1 MVAPA
6 PSKRAYRSSFVLVAA
21 ALITIL
27 SFVMVVTLLDRAKTN
42 RDAEL
47 DLVALRADFHAFQG
61 LPYEADPNQGGSAA
75 RSRGRVLTA
84 QRQIERTLSSLRRH
98 SPVPELAGVTGPL
111 RANFAANG
119 QIRALIAHGAW
130 KSVDPASAAAGR
142 SEAATGRALSKAGS
156 SYNARAAEARQQAV
170 LGTAAV
176 ILTLLL
182 AFAVFYLRSN
192 KARLVEERLARE
204 NRRLL
209 VDSQEQ
215 ALTDALTGLSNRRA
229 LMSDL
234 AREIATARPDR
245 EVMLALFDLDGFKQ
259 YNDALGH
266 PAGDAL
272 LTRLSARVSS
282 TMEGMASAYRLGG
295 DEFCILARV
304 GPEGSEAIARLAA
317 SALSEDGAAPAI
329 SCSYGLALVPSE
341 THSSEGAFKLAD
353 SRLYAQKAT
362 GPRSPVRQ
370 SADVLVQVL
379 RERVGGTG
387 EPTGDIAHLSAAVA
401 AALGLDEH
409 QVDRVRLAAELHDV
423 GMAAIP
429 DAILSKPGPL
439 DEAELEV
446 MRRHALIGERILL
459 AAPSLANSA
468 ELVRATHERVDGR
481 GYPDGL
487 EADAIPIGARV
498 IAVCDAYSAL
508 ISDRPYR
515 GALSVPAALAEL
527 RRCSGTQFDPTVVTI
542 LSEIITRSLG
552 AEAGL
557 EDRQSAAVL

>member
-1 MVAPA
+1 MLAPA

-27 SFVMVVTLLDRAKTN
+27 SFAMVVTLLDRAKTN

-47 DLVALRADFHAFQG
+47 DLAALRADFHAFQG
-61 LPYEADPNQGGSAA
+61 LPYDADPHQGGSMA
-75 RSRGRVLTA
+75 RSRGRMLTA

-130 KSVDPASAAAGR
+130 KSVDPASTAAGR

-282 TMEGMASAYRLGG
+282 AMEGMASAYRLGG
-295 DEFCILARV
+295 DEFCILGRV
-304 GPEGSEAIARLAA
+304 GPEGSEAMARLAA
-317 SALSEDGAAPAI
+317 SALSEDGAAPTI

-353 SRLYAQKAT
+353 SRLYVQKAT

-515 GALSVPAALAEL
+515 GALSVPAALAKL

-557 EDRQSAAVL
+557 EDRQPAAVL

>member
-1 MVAPA
+1 
-6 PSKRAYRSSFVLVAA
+6 
-21 ALITIL
+21 
-27 SFVMVVTLLDRAKTN
+27 
-42 RDAEL
+42 
-47 DLVALRADFHAFQG
+47 
-61 LPYEADPNQGGSAA
+61 
-75 RSRGRVLTA
+75 
-84 QRQIERTLSSLRRH
+84 
-98 SPVPELAGVTGPL
+98 VPELAGVTGPL

-130 KSVDPASAAAGR
+130 TSVDPASAAAGR

-304 GPEGSEAIARLAA
+304 GPEGSEAMARLAA

-362 GPRSPVRQ
+362 GHRSPVRQ

-552 AEAGL
+552 AEGDSKTASVQRFYSRPINSIGT
-557 EDRQSAAVL
+557 

>member
-1 MVAPA
+1 
-6 PSKRAYRSSFVLVAA
+6 
-21 ALITIL
+21 
-27 SFVMVVTLLDRAKTN
+27 
-42 RDAEL
+42 
-47 DLVALRADFHAFQG
+47 
-61 LPYEADPNQGGSAA
+61 
-75 RSRGRVLTA
+75 
-84 QRQIERTLSSLRRH
+84 
-98 SPVPELAGVTGPL
+98 
-111 RANFAANG
+111 
-119 QIRALIAHGAW
+119 
-130 KSVDPASAAAGR
+130 
-142 SEAATGRALSKAGS
+142 
-156 SYNARAAEARQQAV
+156 
-170 LGTAAV
+170 
-176 ILTLLL
+176 
-182 AFAVFYLRSN
+182 
-192 KARLVEERLARE
+192 
-204 NRRLL
+204 
-209 VDSQEQ
+209 
-215 ALTDALTGLSNRRA
+215 
-229 LMSDL
+229 
-234 AREIATARPDR
+234 
-245 EVMLALFDLDGFKQ
+245 
-259 YNDALGH
+259 
-266 PAGDAL
+266 
-272 LTRLSARVSS
+272 
-282 TMEGMASAYRLGG
+282 MEGMASAYRLGG

-304 GPEGSEAIARLAA
+304 GPEGSEAMARLAA
-317 SALSEDGAAPAI
+317 SALSEDGAVPAI

-362 GPRSPVRQ
+362 GHRSPVRQ

-379 RERVGGTG
+379 RERVGRTG

-557 EDRQSAAVL
+557 EDRQPAAVL

>member
-487 EADAIPIGARV
+487 EADAIPVGARV